1 MNKENKNSHSPGLRP
16 FREIY
21 EQWLSPVYRYLRY
34 RTGNDQDAEDLT
46 AQVFLKIFRDWENY
60 QERGNLPAWIFRI
73 ARNALT
79 DYYRSASQRET
90 VALSDIADPNMNLES
105 KMLRQEQL
113 CRLEAILAD
122 LDETEQEM
130 IRLRY
135 VARLTHA
142 EIGSILNRSEEATRK
157 ALTRLVERIA
167 NKFEES
173 HETE

>member
-1 MNKENKNSHSPGLRP
+1 MNKENKNGRSPGLRP

-21 EQWLSPVYRYLRY
+21 ERWLSPVYRYLRN

-46 AQVFLKIFRDWENY
+46 AQVFLKIFRDWGNY
-60 QERGNLPAWIFRI
+60 HERGNLPAWIFRI

-79 DYYRSASQRET
+79 DYYRSASRRET
-90 VALSDIADPNMNLES
+90 VALPDIADPNMNLES

-113 CRLEAILAD
+113 YRLEAILAG

-135 VARLTHA
+135 VARLNYA

-167 NKFEES
+167 DKFEES